1 MVFKAIVRRDRV
13 GQARVGQGR
22 VGQGRLSLFSIDR
35 KTCIDRKKTLESSFR
50 QPPFGDGF
58 IPSIL
63 DA

>member
-13 GQARVGQGR
+13 GQARVGDA
-22 VGQGRLSLFSIDR
+22 RLSLFSIDR